1 MGKRV
6 LLIIGVVVL
15 VLAAAAGG
23 FFYGRSVGK
32 KQATQ
37 ALQQAA
43 FTRFRTQGGQVV
55 GPNRTPLAGRALPN
69 QTPQAGA
76 ARAGGVMGTITAIE
90 GNTLVINTQ
99 EGTVRVKTTENTLIE
114 KMQSVTLDALKTGE
128 QIVVLGSRGE
138 DGTITARSIQSVRA
152 FQPAQSQ

>member
-15 VLAAAAGG
+15 VLAAAVGG

-32 KQATQ
+32 KQATKT
-37 ALQQAA
+37 LQQAA
-43 FTRFRTQGGQVV
+43 FARFRNQGGQVV
-55 GPNRTPLAGRALPN
+55 GPNQTPVAGRFLPN

-76 ARAGGVMGTITAIE
+76 ARAGGVMGTIIAIE
-90 GNTLVINTQ
+90 GETLVLNTQ

-114 KMQSVTLDALKTGE
+114 KMQSVSLDALKTGE

-138 DGTITARSIQSVRA
+138 DGAITARSIQSVRA

>member
-6 LLIIGVVVL
+6 LLIMSVIVL

-32 KQATQ
+32 KEATQ

-43 FTRFRTQGGQVV
+43 FNRFRNQGGQGV
-55 GPNRTPLAGRALPN
+55 GPNQTPFPGRALPG

-76 ARAGGVMGTITAIE
+76 TRVAGVMGTITAIE
-90 GNTLVINTQ
+90 GNTLVITTQ

-114 KMQSVTLDALKTGE
+114 KMQSVTVEALKKGE
-128 QIVVLGSRGE
+128 QILVLGPRGE
-138 DGTITARSIQSVRA
+138 DGTITARSIQALRA